1 MRVEYRDTLI
11 LPTKKGKQKSKE
23 KAESCKKPS
32 EEMEFSLIPIKK
44 KKKKNII
51 LLQLHEIYN

>member
-11 LPTKKGKQKSKE
+11 LPSKKGKQKSKE

-32 EEMEFSLIPIKK
+32 EEMEFSFIPK

-51 LLQLHEIYN
+51 LLQLHEIYH

>member
-11 LPTKKGKQKSKE
+11 LPSKKGKQKSKK

-32 EEMEFSLIPIKK
+32 EEMEFSLIPK

-51 LLQLHEIYN
+51 LLQLYEIYN